1 MKAAEPRRDASWS
14 DRGQVRQELALHLAT
29 LSDLGPDYAD
39 EVAEAFLSRID
50 DLIDERIDA
59 RLAAR
64 RAAGAA
70 GAGDHQRIAMLLIA
84 IPLTAIAGGIAG
96 LTGIALVWLALVLI
110 AWRR

>member
-1 MKAAEPRRDASWS
+1 M
-14 DRGQVRQELALHLAT
+14 HLGT

-64 RAAGAA
+64 RAAGTADA
-70 GAGDHQRIAMLLIA
+70 SNGQKIAMLVLA